1 MTSLA
6 TLKHSSPS
14 RPRTLDRA
22 EYERYQPLVRR
33 IAMRLARRVPKTI
46 SMSDL
51 VSCGWLGLM
60 EAFTRAA
67 PEMPGEEFEAYA
79 SYRIRGAMLDY
90 LRSLDSAT
98 REMRRTSR
106 RLARTIKDLQRNLGR
121 APTEEEIARDMGIN
135 ATEYQ
140 AVLTRVAAAGMSR
153 LELMDFDQHEI
164 EGNGAPIDD
173 EVSRREV
180 AGLLSKAVTTLPPR
194 LQQVLALYY
203 QKECTLKE
211 IGAVLGVT
219 ESRVSQLHTEAVH
232 RLRATMGRE

>member
-1 MTSLA
+1 
-6 TLKHSSPS
+6 
-14 RPRTLDRA
+14 
-22 EYERYQPLVRR
+22 
-33 IAMRLARRVPKTI
+33 
-46 SMSDL
+46 
-51 VSCGWLGLM
+51 M

-106 RLARTIKDLQRNLGR
+106 RLARTLKDLQRSLGR
-121 APTEEEIARDMGIN
+121 APTEDETARAMGVTP
-135 ATEYQ
+135 AEYQ
-140 AVLTRVAAAGMSR
+140 NVLTRVASAGMSR
-153 LELMDFDQHEI
+153 LELMDFDQSDLESH
-164 EGNGAPIDD
+164 AQPIDD

-180 AGLLSKAVTTLPPR
+180 ASLLSAAITTLPPR

-232 RLRATMGRE
+232 RLRASMGRE

>member
-1 MTSLA
+1 MSLA
-6 TLKHSSPS
+6 SVKKPTPV

-106 RLARTIKDLQRNLGR
+106 RLARTLKDLQRSLGR
-121 APTEEEIARDMGIN
+121 APTEEEIARAMGVTP
-135 ATEYQ
+135 AEYQ
-140 AVLTRVAAAGMSR
+140 NVLTRVASAGMSR
-153 LELMDFDQHEI
+153 LELMDFDQSDI
-164 EGNGAPIDD
+164 ESHSQPVDD

-180 AGLLSKAVTTLPPR
+180 TSQLSQAITTLPPR
-194 LQQVLALYY
+194 LQNVLALYY

-232 RLRATMGRE
+232 RLRASMGRE

>member
-1 MTSLA
+1 MSLA
-6 TLKHSSPS
+6 SVKQSTPV

-106 RLARTIKDLQRNLGR
+106 RLARTLKDLQRSLGR
-121 APTEEEIARDMGIN
+121 APTEDETARAMGVTP
-135 ATEYQ
+135 AEYQ
-140 AVLTRVAAAGMSR
+140 NVLTRVASAGMSR
-153 LELMDFDQHEI
+153 LELMDFDQSDLESH
-164 EGNGAPIDD
+164 AQPIDD

-180 AGLLSKAVTTLPPR
+180 TSQLSQAITTLPPR
-194 LQQVLALYY
+194 LQNVLALYY

-232 RLRATMGRE
+232 RLRANMGRE

>member
-1 MTSLA
+1 MSLA
-6 TLKHSSPS
+6 SVKQSTPA

-106 RLARTIKDLQRNLGR
+106 RLARTLKDLQRSLGR
-121 APTEEEIARDMGIN
+121 APTEDETARAMGVTP
-135 ATEYQ
+135 AEYQ
-140 AVLTRVAAAGMSR
+140 NVLTRVASAGMSR
-153 LELMDFDQHEI
+153 LELMDFDQSDLESH
-164 EGNGAPIDD
+164 AQPIDD

-180 AGLLSKAVTTLPPR
+180 TSQLSQAITTLPPR
-194 LQQVLALYY
+194 LQNVLALYY

-232 RLRATMGRE
+232 RLRANMGRE

>member
-1 MTSLA
+1 MSLA
-6 TLKHSSPS
+6 SVKHSIPA

-106 RLARTIKDLQRNLGR
+106 RLARTLKDLQRSLGR
-121 APTEEEIARDMGIN
+121 APTEDETARAMGVTP
-135 ATEYQ
+135 AEYQ
-140 AVLTRVAAAGMSR
+140 NVLTRVASAGMSR
-153 LELMDFDQHEI
+153 LELMDFDQSDLESH
-164 EGNGAPIDD
+164 AQPIDD

-180 AGLLSKAVTTLPPR
+180 ASLLSQAITTLPPR

-232 RLRATMGRE
+232 RLRASMGRE

>member
-1 MTSLA
+1 MAST
-6 TLKHSSPS
+6 TSSP
-14 RPRTLDRA
+14 
-22 EYERYQPLVRR
+22 
-33 IAMRLARRVPKTI
+33 I

-106 RLARTIKDLQRNLGR
+106 RLARTLKDLQRSLGR
-121 APTEEEIARDMGIN
+121 APTEDETARAMGVTP
-135 ATEYQ
+135 AEYQ
-140 AVLTRVAAAGMSR
+140 NVLTRVASAGMSR
-153 LELMDFDQHEI
+153 LELMDFDQSEI
-164 EGNGAPIDD
+164 ESHSQPVDD

-180 AGLLSKAVTTLPPR
+180 ASLLSQAITTLPPR

-232 RLRATMGRE
+232 RLRASMGRE

>member
-1 MTSLA
+1 MSLA
-6 TLKHSSPS
+6 SVKQSIPL

-106 RLARTIKDLQRNLGR
+106 RLARTLKDLQRSLGR
-121 APTEEEIARDMGIN
+121 APTEDETARAMGVTP
-135 ATEYQ
+135 AEYQ
-140 AVLTRVAAAGMSR
+140 NVLTRVATAGMSR
-153 LELMDFDQHEI
+153 LELMDFDQSEI
-164 EGNGAPIDD
+164 ESHSQPVDD

-180 AGLLSKAVTTLPPR
+180 ASLLSQAITTLPPR

-232 RLRATMGRE
+232 RLRASMGRE